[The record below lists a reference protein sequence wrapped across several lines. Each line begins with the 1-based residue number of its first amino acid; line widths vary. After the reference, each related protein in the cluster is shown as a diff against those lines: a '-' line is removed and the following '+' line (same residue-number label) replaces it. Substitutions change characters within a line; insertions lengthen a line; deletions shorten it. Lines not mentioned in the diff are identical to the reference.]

1 MKITKFW
8 AKDFRSL
15 EDVTLD
21 GLGDFNVFY
30 GPNGSGKSNVLAGMR
45 TLFELLSHLSRPTSS
60 ERILIGPEAAR
71 EGVAIQNGQSALAA
85 GVLKPR
91 DVRIGSRGRRIVLGA
106 RCEARARGGAVDTS
120 LSVGHVIPGSITLEL
135 VADASV
141 PTAPVLYLSLL
152 EIDDH
157 PIGVDRGLTNTDE
170 FHQRLILLLRQ
181 RLPAAFGAVDAVRGT
196 QLEVLQDAPAG
207 QNPIRYHLA
216 QGRLKNAL
224 FYAKNS
230 SDAATRAR
238 MRTLRKF
245 LEGPPLHRPELDT
258 VLDPATKVLDLRES
272 LGNGDVS
279 LDVAG
284 LGIAQMYAILAGVV
298 LLGSSVISVE
308 EPEAHLYAPSGGR
321 NLAAL
326 LRRTV
331 EEGIVSQLFIAT
343 HSNLFDLDPNGY
355 WDVSQQNGST
365 VVERRSSY
373 DIDRRHLYEPGPAKH
388 ALEQALRSSR
398 AEDVV
403 FRRPTGEAISA
414 QEMLE
419 LLRNNSDDEAVMGF
433 LANLHNAALRVMRI
447 EARQGSAT

>member
-45 TLFELLSHLSRPTSS
+45 TLFELLRYVRAPSALVGSGSDAEHQNQT
-60 ERILIGPEAAR
+60 IDGKAAR
-71 EGVAIQNGQSALAA
+71 NDGF
-85 GVLKPR
+85 LKAS
-91 DVRIGSRGRRIVLGA
+91 DVRIGSRERRYVLGA
-106 RCEARARGGAVDTS
+106 RCAAPDRSGAIDTS
-120 LSVGHVIPGSITLEL
+120 LSIGNVVPAAITVEVIVDVTQASAPRLFLSQLE
-135 VADASV
+135 V
-141 PTAPVLYLSLL
+141 
-152 EIDDH
+152 DDH
-157 PIGVDRGLTNTDE
+157 PVDVALAGVPA
-170 FHQRLILLLRQ
+170 RLEKLDLLLRQ
-181 RLPAAFGAVDAVRGT
+181 KIPSQLGAVEAVRGT
-196 QLEVLQDAPAG
+196 QTEILQDAPPG
-207 QNPIRYHLA
+207 QDPIRYHLR

-230 SDAATRAR
+230 ADPATRAR

-258 VLDPATKVLDLRES
+258 VLDPATKVLDLREP
-272 LGNGDVS
+272 LGKGDVS

-298 LLGSSVISVE
+298 LLGSSIISIE
-308 EPEAHLYAPSGGR
+308 EPEAHLYAPAGGR
-321 NLAAL
+321 HLASL

-343 HSNLFDLDPNGY
+343 HSNLFNLDPKGY

-365 VVERRSSY
+365 IVERRSSY
-373 DIDRRHLYEPGPAKH
+373 DIDKRHLYEPGPAKH
-388 ALEQALRSSR
+388 ALEQALRSSSP
-398 AEDVV
+398 EDVV
-403 FRRPTGEAISA
+403 FRRNSGEPITAG
-414 QEMLE
+414 QMLAM
-419 LLRNNSDDEAVMGF
+419 LRENTDDEAVLGF

-447 EARQGSAT
+447 EARREGAK